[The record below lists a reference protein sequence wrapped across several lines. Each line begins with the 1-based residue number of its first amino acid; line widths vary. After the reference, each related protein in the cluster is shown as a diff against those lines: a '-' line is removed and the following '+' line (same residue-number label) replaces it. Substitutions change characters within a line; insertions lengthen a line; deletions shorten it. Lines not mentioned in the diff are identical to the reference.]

1 MIDDDDFWE
10 FISFYQEIE
19 TYKRNL
25 PHWQQGSVWYFV
37 TFRLADSIPNHINEK
52 ILSER
57 EIWIKNHKDLT
68 KLTKEEK
75 IEYYR
80 LFSKRIENFLDN
92 NTGSCILKDKKIA
105 EIIARTLVYFD
116 SQRYELDEWVIM
128 PNHVHAL
135 VKPLLNYKLS
145 TILHSWKSFSANEIN
160 KLLGKNGQI
169 WTYES
174 YDHIVRNKNAFD
186 VIRKYIRENPT
197 KAKTKGYSKE
207 NFFADP

>member
-1 MIDDDDFWE
+1 MIDEDDFWE
-10 FISFYQEIE
+10 FLSFYKEIE

-57 EIWIKNHKDLT
+57 KLWIKKHRDLT
-68 KLTKEEK
+68 KLTREEK

-80 LFSKRIENFLDN
+80 LFSKRIENLLDDN
-92 NTGSCILKDKKIA
+92 RGSCILKDKTIA
-105 EIIARTLVYFD
+105 EIVARTLLYFD
-116 SQRYELDEWVIM
+116 NQRYKLDEWVIM
-128 PNHVHAL
+128 PNHVHVL
-135 VKPLLNYKLS
+135 VKPLLNYKLL

-169 WTYES
+169 WMYES
-174 YDHIVRNKNAFD
+174 YDHIVRNENAFEA
-186 VIRKYIRENPT
+186 IRKYIRENPT
-197 KAKTKGYSKE
+197 KAKTIGYSRK
-207 NFFADP
+207 NFGEL